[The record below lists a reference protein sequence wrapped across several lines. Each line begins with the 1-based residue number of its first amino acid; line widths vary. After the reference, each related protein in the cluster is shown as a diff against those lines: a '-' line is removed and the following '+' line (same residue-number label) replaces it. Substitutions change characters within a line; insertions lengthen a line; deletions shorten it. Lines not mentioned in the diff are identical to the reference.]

1 MTIAQR
7 IIDSHLHFFDHTQ
20 NRHPFF
26 ERRDPGFEAFVG
38 NYDALPRC
46 YLPADYL
53 ADVACAG
60 GGYRAEGA
68 VWHEFLSTDAH
79 KEAAWAQQLAN
90 ESERSGL
97 RIALCALVEFLDP
110 ELESKLDQYAS
121 LPNLTAVREH
131 VIWDDTNPLRRFSTH
146 PNVMRDPAWRERL
159 ALLKRYDLK
168 CGLYAFA
175 HQLPDVIEVVRANP
189 DIGFTSA
196 LMGWPLDLSDAGFA
210 SWKRSLTELAAC
222 DNVRMDISALECLF
236 GMQWQVDEA
245 ARWVST
251 TIETIGVSRC
261 MFGSH
266 MPIAGLSVGF
276 AEVYR
281 RYAEMLRAFS
291 ANEADEMFYG
301 VANRW
306 FMPSS

>member
-1 MTIAQR
+1 MTIPQR

-20 NRHPFF
+20 NTHPFF
-26 ERRDPGFEAFVG
+26 QRRDPGFEAFVG
-38 NYDALPRC
+38 NYDALPRRF
-46 YLPADYL
+46 LPADYL
-53 ADVACAG
+53 AAVADAD
-60 GGYRAEGA
+60 GYRAEGV
-68 VWHEFLSTDAH
+68 VWHEFLSTDAYQ
-79 KEAAWAQQLAN
+79 EAAWAQQLAN
-90 ESERSGL
+90 ESAPSGL

-110 ELESKLDQYAS
+110 ELEAKLDRYAS

-131 VIWDDTNPLRRFSTH
+131 VIWDDTNPLRRFSTRPH
-146 PNVMRDPAWRERL
+146 VMRERAWSKQL
-159 ALLKRYDLK
+159 PLLKRYGLK

-175 HQLPDVIEVVRANP
+175 HQLPDVIDIVRKHP

-196 LMGWPLDLSDAGFA
+196 LIGWPLDLSDEGFA
-210 SWKRSLTELAAC
+210 RWKRDLAELAAC

-236 GMQWQVDEA
+236 GMQWRIGDA

-281 RYAEMLRAFS
+281 RYGEMLRECS
-291 ANEADEMFYG
+291 ASELDEMFYG

-306 FMPSS
+306 FMPSR